1 VKVFLAA
8 TSLGSDY
15 GGPAFSVSALASALA
30 DVGVDVGLWA
40 ADGSAVATP
49 LLPKSTTVQRFGG
62 AESDALMSFGSA
74 DLIHDNGIWLPH
86 NHGLAVLAEKRGI
99 PRVVSIRGM
108 LEPWAF
114 SHKRT
119 KKRIA
124 WWLYQRR
131 DLAQAQCHI
140 TTGEAES
147 QNLRRFGLGVPTSII
162 PNGVHV
168 PDKSPRQSETKLQSM
183 THDRVR
189 TALFLG
195 RIYPVKGLP
204 MLVEAWARVR
214 PNGWYLRIAGPD
226 EAGHRKQVERAVSDA
241 GLEKVISFTGSVE
254 PHLKSSV
261 FFDADL
267 FILPSHSENFGM
279 VIAEAL
285 AHGLPVLTTTGAP
298 WPMLQETGCGW
309 WVQPTVE
316 GIASGLRQATCLS
329 PETLQS
335 MGEKGRVLVLREFNW
350 DRVANLMLSTYEDVM
365 RRRTREHENANRQLA

>member
-1 VKVFLAA
+1 MKVFLTA
-8 TSLGSDY
+8 TSLAPDY

-62 AESDALMSFGSA
+62 AESDALMRFGSA

-86 NHGLAVLAEKRGI
+86 NHRLAVLAEKRGI

-114 SHKRT
+114 RHKRA

-131 DLAQAQCHI
+131 DLTQAQCHI

-147 QNLRRFGLGVPTSII
+147 QNLRRLGLGVPISII
-162 PNGVHV
+162 PNGVDV
-168 PDKSPRQSETKLQSM
+168 PDKPPRQNEMELQRD
-183 THDRVR
+183 DRRPLR

-214 PNGWYLRIAGPD
+214 PDGWSLRVAGPD
-226 EAGHRKQVERAVSDA
+226 EAGHRKQVE
-241 GLEKVISFTGSVE
+241 TGSIGRRLRECHFLHRSRRTSYEEFRVLRRR
-254 PHLKSSV
+254 PFCV
-261 FFDADL
+261 AD
-267 FILPSHSENFGM
+267 PFGK
-279 VIAEAL
+279 L
-285 AHGLPVLTTTGAP
+285 WDGRCRGACSRSAGPDNHWRP
-298 WPMLQETGCGW
+298 WSILQERGCGW
-309 WVQPTVE
+309 WVPPTVD
-316 GIASGLRQATCLS
+316 GIANGSS
-329 PETLQS
+329 PSNELGFGNTP
-335 MGEKGRVLVLREFNW
+335 MHG
-350 DRVANLMLSTYEDVM
+350 
-365 RRRTREHENANRQLA
+365 